1 MAMGAST
8 DAATAKDGEDD
19 EVAAVTEK
27 ARASAVAHADGVEV
41 SATTTT
47 TTTMDDGASHTDAVT
62 MVPLRLRLNHTQCNV
77 PSLAH
82 LSTTYEVM
90 VKSDGSD
97 TAGDVKRALEKSC
110 NVPAHMLRLVWFDAT
125 IGREH
130 EGQERELDERD
141 TLEKHNVVRWITQFP
156 HWCATLM
163 LLNTPPRDALE
174 SIHTAV
180 AMHKGVKDI
189 KQYVEDKRKTP
200 EWHVLQE

>member
-1 MAMGAST
+1 
-8 DAATAKDGEDD
+8 
-19 EVAAVTEK
+19 
-27 ARASAVAHADGVEV
+27 
-41 SATTTT
+41 
-47 TTTMDDGASHTDAVT
+47 
-62 MVPLRLRLNHTQCNV
+62 
-77 PSLAH
+77 
-82 LSTTYEVM
+82 M

-97 TAGDVKRALEKSC
+97 TAGDVKRALEKAC
-110 NVPAHMLRLVWFDAT
+110 KVPAHMLRLVWFDAT

-141 TLEKHNVVRWITQFP
+141 TLGKHNVVRWITQFP

>member
-1 MAMGAST
+1 MSATT
-8 DAATAKDGEDD
+8 DATTTATAKNGED
-19 EVAAVTEK
+19 EVVAVTEK
-27 ARASAVAHADGVEV
+27 ARALAVAHADGVEV

-47 TTTMDDGASHTDAVT
+47 TMDGGASRTDDVM

-82 LSTTYEVM
+82 LSTTYEIM